1 MAPYPTEQEFDLGVS
16 LGDLVPSPWADYSSA
31 SLEPT

>member
-31 SLEPT
+31 SSEPT